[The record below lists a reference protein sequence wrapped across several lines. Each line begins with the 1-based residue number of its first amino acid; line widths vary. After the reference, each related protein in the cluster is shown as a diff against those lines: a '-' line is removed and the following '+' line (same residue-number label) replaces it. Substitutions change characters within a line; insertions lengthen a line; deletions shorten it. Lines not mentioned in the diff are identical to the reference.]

1 MLFYGVNL
9 ILQLNYGTSI
19 FVVLVILNGAKI
31 LLSHYQLFFVCV
43 NEILNTSMRKFHMTS
58 VCKGTWLFH

>member
-43 NEILNTSMRKFHMTS
+43 NVRLLKGDSGNFHVRLMS
-58 VCKGTWLFH
+58 LQIQ